1 MLAIMEKYAYN
12 LEGIVQERTNQLTE
26 EKKKTEALLLRMLP
40 KSVAESL
47 KRGEPVQAECYDCVT
62 IYFSDLVGFTEV
74 CAKSTPFEVVEM
86 LNDLYT
92 CCDSIITNYDVY
104 KVETI
109 GDAYMVASGLP
120 LRNGNRHAGE
130 IASMALHLLHKISKL
145 EIRHR
150 PGELLQ
156 LRIGIHSG
164 QCVAG
169 VVGLQMP
176 RYCLFG
182 DTVNTASRM
191 ESTGEALKIH
201 ISDATY
207 GLLQKIGGYNFEERG
222 VVHIKGKGEMRTY
235 WLMSE
240 DPSAKK
246 WDHRLACRDL
256 LIAPDLI
263 CNSEVDCSKENS
275 SLQPLNSQC
284 SLQRRARISYSSIL
298 NFKNDPQMPAIHI
311 TQPIMNNHVSNHQS
325 YCASCQKRKM
335 LEENQLTGSDS
346 QKLDVYRLVSNSNQ
360 AIDVLPGGY
369 NSNCTCYFL
378 ASQRN
383 LLMRRDS
390 YIHHIRTPRS
400 APHITFIQ

>member
-12 LEGIVQERTNQLTE
+12 LEGIVQERTNQLSE

-40 KSVAESL
+40 KSVADSL
-47 KRGEPVQAECYDCVT
+47 KGGEPVQAECYDCVT
-62 IYFSDLVGFTEV
+62 IYFSDLVGFTEL
-74 CAKSTPFEVVEM
+74 CAISTPLEVVEM

-120 LRNGNRHAGE
+120 QRNGAQHAGE
-130 IASMALHLLHKISKL
+130 IASMALHILNRISQL

-191 ESTGEALKIH
+191 ESCGLASKIH
-201 ISDATY
+201 ISQATFE
-207 GLLQKIGGYNFEERG
+207 LLKTLGGYHCEERG
-222 VVHIKGKGEMRTY
+222 VVQIKGKGEMRTY
-235 WLMSE
+235 WLVSE
-240 DPSAKK
+240 EPNLRKID
-246 WDHRLACRDL
+246 RNERDGE
-256 LIAPDLI
+256 
-263 CNSEVDCSKENS
+263 CVFREKH
-275 SLQPLNSQC
+275 
-284 SLQRRARISYSSIL
+284 
-298 NFKNDPQMPAIHI
+298 K
-311 TQPIMNNHVSNHQS
+311 
-325 YCASCQKRKM
+325 
-335 LEENQLTGSDS
+335 
-346 QKLDVYRLVSNSNQ
+346 
-360 AIDVLPGGY
+360 
-369 NSNCTCYFL
+369 
-378 ASQRN
+378 
-383 LLMRRDS
+383 
-390 YIHHIRTPRS
+390 
-400 APHITFIQ
+400 